1 MAKALMIPSEFVLL
15 TKSYSAFMSL
25 KVLSVLFA
33 DTVLSFVLL
42 GLFAVFILK
51 HVLRKSQK
59 QLSR

>member
-15 TKSYSAFMSL
+15 TKSFMSL

>member
-1 MAKALMIPSEFVLL
+1 MAKALMIPSEFVSL
-15 TKSYSAFMSL
+15 TKSFMSL

>member
-15 TKSYSAFMSL
+15 TKSFMSL

-51 HVLRKSQK
+51 HVFRKSQK